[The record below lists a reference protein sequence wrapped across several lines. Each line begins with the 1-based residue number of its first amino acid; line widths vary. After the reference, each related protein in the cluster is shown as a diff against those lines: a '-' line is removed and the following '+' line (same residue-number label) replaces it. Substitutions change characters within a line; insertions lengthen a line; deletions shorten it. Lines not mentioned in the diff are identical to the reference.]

1 MDVLDD
7 APCGEDDVPCEEL
20 KRMFGV
26 EKKILR
32 VAFRVEKDASPTANG
47 RTDSC

>member
-1 MDVLDD
+1 MRPVKKMMFR
-7 APCGEDDVPCEEL
+7 VK